1 MRTNLNGEQ
10 PANSAGS
17 DIMPDKFKS
26 GEQLLKAYEMLEAA
40 FTRKSQKLKELLEE
54 NARLKGE
61 LMEKQ
66 PDLSGIIEDFK
77 AYPEGAQYAPGLS
90 AVLQSE
96 PNLTP
101 AGLLAALA
109 RVIRCECVPREQL
122 LQDREFVE
130 KYVLTNEDITEYILR
145 KYLGGLLRGETPRSI
160 SGAGGFMP
168 ACERRRASSI
178 EEAGKM
184 AAQSFSGRR

>member
-1 MRTNLNGEQ
+1 M
-10 PANSAGS
+10 SVV
-17 DIMPDKFKS
+17 
-26 GEQLLKAYEMLEAA
+26 LE
-40 FTRKSQKLKELLEE
+40 
-54 NARLKGE
+54 
-61 LMEKQ
+61 
-66 PDLSGIIEDFK
+66 
-77 AYPEGAQYAPGLS
+77 
-90 AVLQSE
+90 SE

-109 RVIRCECVPREQL
+109 RVVQREGVPREQL
-122 LQDREFVE
+122 LKDREFVE

-160 SGAGGFMP
+160 GGAGGFMP

-184 AAQSFSGRR
+184 AAQSFNGRR

>member
-1 MRTNLNGEQ
+1 
-10 PANSAGS
+10 
-17 DIMPDKFKS
+17 MPDKFKS

-40 FTRKSQKLKELLEE
+40 FTRKSQRLKELLEE

-66 PDLSGIIEDFK
+66 PDLSGMIEDFK

-109 RVIRCECVPREQL
+109 RVIKCECVPREQL

-160 SGAGGFMP
+160 SGAAALCLP
-168 ACERRRASSI
+168 ANAGALLLLRKRAKWRRRASA
-178 EEAGKM
+178 AG
-184 AAQSFSGRR
+184 ADQLNRVYTGRGTKRA

>member
-1 MRTNLNGEQ
+1 MQIHLNREQ
-10 PANSAGS
+10 PANNAGS
-17 DIMPDKFKS
+17 DILPDKFKNE
-26 GEQLLKAYEMLEAA
+26 EQLLRAYETLEAA

-54 NARLKGE
+54 NVRLKGE
-61 LMEKQ
+61 LEEKQ
-66 PDLSGIIEDFK
+66 TDINSIMESFK
-77 AYPEGAQYAPGLS
+77 DYPEGARYASGLS
-90 AVLQSE
+90 VILESE
-96 PNLTP
+96 PNLTL
-101 AGLLAALA
+101 AGLLAALV
-109 RVIRCECVPREQL
+109 RVVQSESVPHEQL
-122 LQDREFVE
+122 LKDREFVE

-184 AAQSFSGRR
+184 AAQTFSGMR

>member
-1 MRTNLNGEQ
+1 MQTCLKREQ
-10 PANSAGS
+10 PADNAGS

-26 GEQLLKAYEMLEAA
+26 GEQLLRAYEALEAT

-54 NARLKGE
+54 NARLRGE
-61 LMEKQ
+61 LEGRTDNISGVME
-66 PDLSGIIEDFK
+66 EFK
-77 AYPEGAQYAPGLS
+77 SYPEGALYASELS
-90 AVLQSE
+90 AVLESE

-109 RVIRCECVPREQL
+109 RVIQSGTVPREQL
-122 LQDREFVE
+122 LKDHEFIE
-130 KYVLTNEDITEYILR
+130 KYVLTNEDITEYILKR
-145 KYLGGLLRGETPRSI
+145 YLGGLLRGETPRSI

-184 AAQSFSGRR
+184 AAQSFSSRR

>member
-40 FTRKSQKLKELLEE
+40 FTRKSQRLKELLEE

-66 PDLSGIIEDFK
+66 PDLSGMIEDFK

-101 AGLLAALA
+101 AGLLA
-109 RVIRCECVPREQL
+109 REQL

>member
-1 MRTNLNGEQ
+1 MMDMLEEFR
-10 PANSAGS
+10 
-17 DIMPDKFKS
+17 DIMNSDTEHNIELNLDYT
-26 GEQLLKAYEMLEAA
+26 G
-40 FTRKSQKLKELLEE
+40 FTVYL
-54 NARLKGE
+54 
-61 LMEKQ
+61 
-66 PDLSGIIEDFK
+66 DLSTESDCEGMYVIPIKYDVLEDC
-77 AYPEGAQYAPGLS
+77 
-90 AVLQSE
+90 
-96 PNLTP
+96 
-101 AGLLAALA
+101 
-109 RVIRCECVPREQL
+109 IHVPY
-122 LQDREFVE
+122 REFVE

>member
-66 PDLSGIIEDFK
+66 PDLSGMIEDFK

-145 KYLGGLLRGETPRSI
+145 KYLVTFLYIRYQSRLLTP
-160 SGAGGFMP
+160 
-168 ACERRRASSI
+168 
-178 EEAGKM
+178 
-184 AAQSFSGRR
+184 FSCTSCTRQDGTVMNRHTLYHMIDLFY

>member
-1 MRTNLNGEQ
+1 MNNT
-10 PANSAGS
+10 GS
-17 DIMPDKFKS
+17 DIMPDKFKNE
-26 GEQLLKAYEMLEAA
+26 EQLLKAYEALEAA

-61 LMEKQ
+61 LEERQTIK
-66 PDLSGIIEDFK
+66 GVVEDFK
-77 AYPEGAQYAPGLS
+77 SYPEGAQYAPELS
-90 AVLQSE
+90 VVLESE

-109 RVIRCECVPREQL
+109 RVVQREGVPREQL
-122 LQDREFVE
+122 LKDREFVE

-160 SGAGGFMP
+160 GGAGGFMP

-184 AAQSFSGRR
+184 AAQSFNGRR

>member
-1 MRTNLNGEQ
+1 MQIRLNREQ
-10 PANSAGS
+10 PVNNTGS
-17 DIMPDKFKS
+17 DIMPDKFKNE
-26 GEQLLKAYEMLEAA
+26 EQLLKAYEALEAA

-54 NARLKGE
+54 NARLKGKLE
-61 LMEKQ
+61 ERQTIK
-66 PDLSGIIEDFK
+66 GVVEDFK
-77 AYPEGAQYAPGLS
+77 SYPEGAQYAPELS
-90 AVLQSE
+90 VVLESE

-109 RVIRCECVPREQL
+109 RVVQREGVPREQL
-122 LQDREFVE
+122 LKDREFVE

-160 SGAGGFMP
+160 GGAGGFMP

-184 AAQSFSGRR
+184 AAQSFNGRR